1 MRSTSRTTP
10 AVVAF
15 SRVRVIAG
23 SLGGRTLVAPAG
35 RATRPTSDRVREA
48 VFSMLG
54 ALAGERVLDLFA
66 GSGALGIEALSR
78 GAAHAVFV
86 ERDRR
91 ALTALRANLDTLG
104 LRDERAE
111 VRPVDVRAAMKN
123 ALARGDAYDLIFVDP
138 PYRHATETGEQVGDG
153 LAALLAPGGRIVF
166 ESDRRQ
172 VPELGLPL
180 SHERRYGDTLIRIY
194 AP

>member
-1 MRSTSRTTP
+1 M
-10 AVVAF
+10 
-15 SRVRVIAG
+15 RVIAG
-23 SLGGRTLVAPAG
+23 SLGGRTLTAPPG

-54 ALAGERVLDLFA
+54 PLHGERVLDLFA

-86 ERDRR
+86 ESDHR

-104 LRDERAE
+104 LRGGQAD
-111 VRPVDVRAAMKN
+111 VRPVDARGVLKN
-123 ALARGDAYDLIFVDP
+123 AQARADTYDLVFVDP
-138 PYRHATETGEQVGDG
+138 PYRFAAELGAELGDG
-153 LAALLAPGGRIVF
+153 LAACLAPGGRIVF
-166 ESDRRQ
+166 ESDRRA
-172 VPELGLPL
+172 VPELGLAL
-180 SHERRYGDTLIRIY
+180 THERRYGDTLIRIY